1 MTNRNAS
8 HSSPTMSTPIYQQ
21 CAAFINHGNSQAR
34 QSVRSHELRTKIK
47 QDKKQPHNLYSYC
60 TNNQNPREIHSS
72 TPKRNRS
79 TGSEPQLFAP
89 KKTTKKKKKKKF
101 RGGNKTNT
109 DTVTTVLWLDLRT
122 HHSYTRLKSNNKSTL
137 SSDYIPQSNINN
149 LPTNLPWST
158 TPLNTYIKPLV
169 SAPWPASS
177 SSF

>member
-34 QSVRSHELRTKIK
+34 QSVRSHESITKINKIKNNRTISTHTVQITKTPVKFTHQHLKETASPAPNHNSSLPRK
-47 QDKKQPHNLYSYC
+47 QQ
-60 TNNQNPREIHSS
+60 
-72 TPKRNRS
+72 KR
-79 TGSEPQLFAP
+79 
-89 KKTTKKKKKKKF
+89 KKKKF

-137 SSDYIPQSNINN
+137 SSNYIPQSNINN